1 MIYIRPL
8 VIAFFVAFVTTKT
21 AIAHETPQSY
31 DRINFQVSAIEEVE
45 NDTLVVVMYSERS
58 GQEPSAI
65 ADEVNRNIG
74 WAVDLAKK
82 NSAVKVQTLNY
93 RQDPLYK
100 NQSISGWKVRQSI
113 HLESTEVASLS
124 ALLGELQS
132 RLSVASLRYTVSPTR
147 RDKVESRLIA
157 EALNRFKS
165 RGEQITVELGRSGY
179 RIVNLDVITS
189 GRSPAP
195 VRMRSVAMMADSS
208 AVAAPSIEP
217 GVQTVSVQV
226 SGAIELNIPQ

>member
-8 VIAFFVAFVTTKT
+8 VIAFFVAAVTTKT
-21 AIAHETPQSY
+21 AIAHEIPQSY
-31 DRINFQVSAIEEVE
+31 DRINFQVNAIEEVE

-58 GQEPSAI
+58 GQKPAAI

-74 WAVDLAKK
+74 WAVELAKK
-82 NSAVKVQTLNY
+82 GSAIKVRTLNY

-113 HLESTEVASLS
+113 HLESTAVASLS

-147 RDKVESRLIA
+147 RDKGPESIQESR
-157 EALNRFKS
+157 
-165 RGEQITVELGRSGY
+165 G
-179 RIVNLDVITS
+179 
-189 GRSPAP
+189 
-195 VRMRSVAMMADSS
+195 ADH
-208 AVAAPSIEP
+208 
-217 GVQTVSVQV
+217 G
-226 SGAIELNIPQ
+226 GARA